1 MRKILTVLMLSIAV
15 SAVQSQEFSQRLKLT
30 ANNISQAISENLRWY
45 DLPVGAMYISGKYLA
60 PESDDRIKLGLSNVD
75 LHIQKELGF
84 AGKTKPDNLNRDIIP
99 QSILL
104 TRVLYNAA
112 YDLFSKNTD
121 GIENHRHSF
130 LFYKSLVYTYTL
142 TEFVKNWTYRQRP
155 DSSDTKSFFSGHS
168 STSFAAASFLFLE
181 FNDYLNEKMPE
192 RTLPKFAAKFVSF
205 SILYGWASFVA
216 YSRLK
221 DNKHYLSDVLI
232 GALAGTAI
240 SNIVYY
246 SYITNKNK
254 ALSINLGMVNNSPS
268 LSFLIS
274 F

>member
-1 MRKILTVLMLSIAV
+1 MRKILTVLVLSIAI
-15 SAVQSQEFSQRLKLT
+15 SAVQSQDFPQRLKLT

-60 PESDDRIKLGLSNVD
+60 PESDDRIKLGYSNAD
-75 LHIQKELGF
+75 AHIQKELGF
-84 AGKTKPDNLNRDIIP
+84 TGKTKPDNLNRDIIP

-104 TRVLYNAA
+104 TRVLYNAV

-121 GIENHRHSF
+121 GIENQKHTF

-181 FNDYLNEKMPE
+181 INDYLNEKIPG
-192 RTLPKFAAKFVSF
+192 RILPKFAAKFASF
-205 SILYGWASFVA
+205 SVLYGWASFVA

-268 LSFLIS
+268 FSFLIS